1 MDLSEQDLY
10 QQALY
15 SQQQFSRSPYKD
27 AHLAFPHLQQQPYYD
42 LTYTPYVL
50 GHQQAVDEFYPGYGT
65 EYADFMYPGMGQDEF
80 GEMEEIS
87 TRPRLTKEQVEVLE
101 SQFQANHKPNSQV
114 KRQLAI
120 QTKLT
125 LPRVAVSPC
134 RLWLFVQKL
143 TLLRTGFRIVEPRP
157 NSRRSRKN
165 SKRRTME
172 QPMTRIGRPRPNLPR
187 LARRRRQSR
196 FHRRVNALCL
206 PDMLHRL
213 RPE

>member
-15 SQQQFSRSPYKD
+15 STQQFSRSPYKD
-27 AHLAFPHLQQQPYYD
+27 THLAFPHHLQQQQYYD
-42 LTYTPYVL
+42 LNYTPYVL
-50 GHQQAVDEFYPGYGT
+50 GHQQGMDEMFSGYGT
-65 EYADFMYPGMGQDEF
+65 EYADFMFPGMGQDEF

-125 LPRVAVSPC
+125 LPRVAVSTS
-134 RLWLFVQKL
+134 L
-143 TLLRTGFRIVEPRP
+143 
-157 NSRRSRKN
+157 
-165 SKRRTME
+165 
-172 QPMTRIGRPRPNLPR
+172 
-187 LARRRRQSR
+187 
-196 FHRRVNALCL
+196 
-206 PDMLHRL
+206 D
-213 RPE
+213 